1 MKARA
6 FNDLFRVSLA
16 ILNNY
21 SRDSLAIKVAASIRR
36 EGMVEVLQR
45 LMQQHR
51 LHRSI
56 QVDGG
61 PELTFKRLDQW
72 AECDCT
78 TNL

>member
-21 SRDSLAIKVAASIRR
+21 SRDSLVIKVAASIRG
-36 EGMVEVLQR
+36 EGVVEVLQR

-51 LHRSI
+51 LHRTI
-56 QVDGG
+56 RVDDG
-61 PELTFKRLDQW
+61 PQLTFMHLERW
-72 AECDCT
+72 AMRYCT
-78 TNL
+78 TNF